1 MVDSSLPVARAVV
14 VSLPGSDRRRGFFA
28 QPLAGVF
35 EVAEAFHGATQDWTP
50 YFDAARFAEHYGRA
64 PVPAEIGCAISHAR
78 VIRDFAAEAGA
89 DSDVLLVAEDD
100 ARFTEDFARV
110 GRTLL
115 QSPLGHDVVV
125 LGDGWTRHRRTVVRR
140 RITAMSQVSWLSRVL
155 RGKRRLYRVGRYAG
169 HGDCAGLYAIT
180 RRAARAFDDYVR
192 SLPGEK
198 LEHVA
203 DAWPAFQEL
212 CGWDVALT
220 RPSLVTWS
228 GGSTILAPEDLER
241 EAAELAAAPPLTL
254 RDRLAL
260 RVAARSRIRG
270 ARLALRATVDDLA
283 FRRTRRASV
292 KAQRGTSRRSPRE

>member
-1 MVDSSLPVARAVV
+1 MVDSALPVARAVV

-50 YFDAARFAEHYGRA
+50 YFDAARFAERYGRA
-64 PVPAEIGCAISHAR
+64 PVAAEIGCAISHAR
-78 VIRDFAAEAGA
+78 VIRGFAAEAGA
-89 DSDVLLVAEDD
+89 DLDVLLVAEDD

-115 QSPLGHDVVV
+115 QSRLAHDVVV
-125 LGDGWTRHRRTVVRR
+125 LGDGWTRHRRTAVRR
-140 RITAMSQVSWLSRVL
+140 HLTGISQVSRLSRVL
-155 RGKRRLYRVGRYAG
+155 RGRRRLYRVGRFAG

-180 RRAARAFDDYVR
+180 RRAARAFDNYIR

-203 DAWPAFQEL
+203 DAWPAFREL

-228 GGSTILAPEDLER
+228 GGSTILAPEDQER

-254 RDRLAL
+254 RDRLVL
-260 RVAARSRIRG
+260 LVAARSRIRG

-283 FRRTRRASV
+283 FRWARRSGRGERRRA
-292 KAQRGTSRRSPRE
+292 SRRSPRE